1 MARVASSAEHSP
13 PVSREQSRSEV
24 LGETEDEA
32 NPCPGAQK
40 TSAPGR
46 EQAVGWG
53 GGTSSRKGDIAVVP
67 WLQVSGLKK
76 KGRAPEW
83 VGRALLG
90 RAAAA
95 SFGRRPGYR

>member
-1 MARVASSAEHSP
+1 MARVASSAHCP

-46 EQAVGWG
+46 DQAVGWG
-53 GGTSSRKGDIAVVP
+53 GGTSSRRGDTRVVP
-67 WLQVSGLKK
+67 WLQVSGLWQK
-76 KGRAPEW
+76 KGRASEPSL
-83 VGRALLG
+83 VALLG

>member
-1 MARVASSAEHSP
+1 MARVASSAHSP

-46 EQAVGWG
+46 DQAVGWG
-53 GGTSSRKGDIAVVP
+53 GGTIHRRGDVRVVP
-67 WLQVSGLKK
+67 WLQVSGLWQA

-83 VGRALLG
+83 LGRALLG